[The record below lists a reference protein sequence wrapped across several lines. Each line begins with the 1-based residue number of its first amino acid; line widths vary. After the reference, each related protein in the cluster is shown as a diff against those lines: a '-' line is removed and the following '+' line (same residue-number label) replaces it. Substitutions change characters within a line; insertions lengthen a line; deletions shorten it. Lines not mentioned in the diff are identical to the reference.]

1 MIAFRLPAFAG
12 IRLEFADS
20 LETEP
25 SSEPRASGADFL
37 ASQVRFAAGAGTRT
51 RFRSKV
57 KKYWRPKEDSVQPYK
72 HIFINYMKILK
83 TRHKG
88 FSCYII

>member
-12 IRLEFADS
+12 IRLEFADW

-57 KKYWRPKEDSVQPYK
+57 KKYWHPKEGSVQPYK
-72 HIFINYMKILK
+72 HINYIKTLK
-83 TRHKG
+83 TRNKG

>member
-12 IRLEFADS
+12 IRLEFADW

-37 ASQVRFAAGAGTRT
+37 ASQGRFAAGAGTRT

-57 KKYWRPKEDSVQPYK
+57 KKYLHPKEGSVQPYK
-72 HIFINYMKILK
+72 HINYIKNINSQAVGI
-83 TRHKG
+83 RN
-88 FSCYII
+88 FE